1 MFYAFTIEC
10 LSDFIIPE
18 GLLGSYFELAS
29 KHNCQAQICHNKD
42 NLTYTGKLEDIKTLG
57 LVVHYHEGAFC
68 SFNEDEFLEV
78 VYPV

>member
-18 GLLGSYFELAS
+18 GLLDSYFELAEKNS
-29 KHNCQAQICHNKD
+29 CQAQVCHYED

-57 LVVHYHEGAFC
+57 LAVHDLDGAFC
-68 SFNEDEFLEV
+68 SFNEDEFLENV
-78 VYPV
+78 NPV